1 MLASEEQEEPSI
13 DLIYLKI
20 VNLEEEIASLRALIE
35 ENAYLIDRSQQLQIQ
50 RYIDLDKRLQ
60 TLSSDNSN
68 VSSRSLSNKKDELL
82 NLLESKGLEDELIY
96 LNALKLF
103 DDSRFAEAL
112 EKFQELIVNFPSSE
126 YVPDAYFWSGE
137 LFLFQK
143 KLDDARENYLVL
155 ITDYMNHPRSA
166 DSLYK
171 LGEIARNSSDNSN
184 AKEYFLNVLEKF
196 PDTGAAELAKKSLN
210 IIEESSNSIE

>member
-35 ENAYLIDRSQQLQIQ
+35 ENAYLIERSQQLQKQ
-50 RYIDLDKRLQ
+50 RYMELDKRLQ

-103 DDSRFAEAL
+103 EDSRFAEAL
-112 EKFQELIVNFPSSE
+112 EKFQELIVNFPTSK

-210 IIEESSNSIE
+210 IIEESSNFIE

>member
-35 ENAYLIDRSQQLQIQ
+35 ENAYLIDRSQQLQKQ